1 MIPLKITDNVQV
13 LDGETVREKTVSI
26 FGMVVSKRIER
37 YHNEKERPIGLTS
50 GIGLTYVDDD
60 LDEE

>member
-1 MIPLKITDNVQV
+1 MQV
-13 LDGETVREKTVSI
+13 LDGETVREKTVAI

-37 YHNEKERPIGLTS
+37 YPNEKERPIGFTS

>member
-13 LDGETVREKTVSI
+13 LDGETVREKTVAI
-26 FGMVVSKRIER
+26 FGIVVSKRIER
-37 YHNEKERPIGLTS
+37 YPNEKERPIGFTS
-50 GIGLTYVDDD
+50 GTGLTYVDDD